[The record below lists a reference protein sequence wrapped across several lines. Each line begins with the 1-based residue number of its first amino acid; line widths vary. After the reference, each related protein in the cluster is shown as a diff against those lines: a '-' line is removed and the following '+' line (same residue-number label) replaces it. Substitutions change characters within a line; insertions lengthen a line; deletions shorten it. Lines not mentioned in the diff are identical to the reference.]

1 MALRLAIHAD
11 IGANLTDGMFQ
22 GQYMG
27 KAYHSPDVTKVL
39 ERAWA
44 AGTSSKMTPSVSVLV
59 CTDVVFTWQLSCHR
73 SHVTL
78 YAGVEKIIVTAG
90 SLPEAESALALART
104 DGKFFLPHLQPK
116 PNQLGSLQQY
126 HLDSMHAVHSTTFA
140 DNYKS

>member
-1 MALRLAIHAD
+1 MALKLAIHAD

-44 AGTSSKMTPSVSVLV
+44 AGTSCKMTPSVPVLV
-59 CTDVVFTWQLSCHR
+59 RTGMLCIWQSEPCDSVF
-73 SHVTL
+73 
-78 YAGVEKIIVTAG
+78 AGVEKIIVTAG

-104 DGKFFLPHLQPK
+104 EGKCFSAAFTTNTQPAW
-116 PNQLGSLQQY
+116 LSA
-126 HLDSMHAVHSTTFA
+126 AVSF
-140 DNYKS
+140 

>member
-11 IGANLTDGMFQ
+11 IGANLTDGMFE

-27 KAYHSPDVTKVL
+27 KAYHCPDVTKVL

-44 AGTSSKMTPSVSVLV
+44 AGTSSKMTTYVSVLV
-59 CTDVVFTWQLSCHR
+59 YTDVVFIWHVSYHR

-104 DGKFFLPHLQPK
+104 DGKFFP
-116 PNQLGSLQQY
+116 
-126 HLDSMHAVHSTTFA
+126 ATFTA
-140 DNYKS
+140 KT